1 MPAIGRDAF
10 ARVVVDLSAIPKE
23 VRKDLRP
30 ALRRIG
36 MRVAQ
41 GARARA
47 SWSTRIPGAVKVKVL
62 FGRKSQGVIVHVDRN
77 RAPHARSYE
86 GIGTS
91 GVNFRH
97 PLFGDRDR
105 WFAQRKRPFLEPA
118 AQAERAQVPA
128 EIARVVEDAARRHG
142 FQ

>member
-23 VRKDLRP
+23 VRRDIRP
-30 ALRRIG
+30 ALKRIG

-47 SWSTRIPGAVKVKVL
+47 SWSKRIPGAVKVKVL
-62 FGRKSQGVIVHVDRN
+62 FGSKKQGVIVYVDRN
-77 RAPHARSYE
+77 RAPHARAYE

-91 GVNFRH
+91 GANFRH

-105 WFAQRKRPFLEPA
+105 WYAQRKRPFLAPA
-118 AQAERAQVPA
+118 GQAERDTARS
-128 EIARVVEDAARRHG
+128 EIAQVVEDAARRHG